1 METIDLLR
9 QEEGEEI
16 LDHDELQTLKDAS
29 ILQQAFR
36 DRKRKHFLFATSI
49 DEGNWHVKHIIV
61 CSTLTFERLASRLS
75 QKGKGKAAVD
85 ESIVTTS
92 PTEVDLGWRPTN
104 QRKSKNIA
112 VPASQT
118 DTTPEDTETGS
129 LDRRKRLVKELSAR
143 LGRDRQLRYAERE
156 FEMQR
161 KLMGKGARKKI
172 KGIEKVEAQADE
184 DEMDEDEID
193 ARKGKQRHL
202 TRRVDEATYKPR
214 VYKWRLERKR

>member
-1 METIDLLR
+1 METVDLLR
-9 QEEGEEI
+9 QKEGEEI
-16 LDHDELQTLKDAS
+16 LDQDDLQTLKDAS
-29 ILQQAFR
+29 ILQQAIR
-36 DRKRKHFLFATSI
+36 DRKRKHVLFAASTEEGKLACQTYHSLSCI
-49 DEGNWHVKHIIV
+49 DFW
-61 CSTLTFERLASRLS
+61 LASRLS
-75 QKGKGKAAVD
+75 QKGKEKAAVD
-85 ESIVTTS
+85 ESIVTAS
-92 PTEVDLGWRPTN
+92 STEVDLGWRSTN
-104 QRKSKNIA
+104 QRKSKNVG

-118 DTTPEDTETGS
+118 DTPEDTETGS

-172 KGIEKVEAQADE
+172 KGIEKVGTQADE
-184 DEMDEDEID
+184 DEMDEDELD

-202 TRRVDEATYKPR
+202 APRVDEATYKPR

>member
-1 METIDLLR
+1 METVDLLR
-9 QEEGEEI
+9 QKEGEEI
-16 LDHDELQTLKDAS
+16 LDPDELQTLKDAS
-29 ILQQAFR
+29 ILQQASS
-36 DRKRKHFLFATSI
+36 DQKQKHVFFATST
-49 DEGNWHVKHIIV
+49 DEGKLACQNISV
-61 CSTLTFERLASRLS
+61 CSALTFERLASRLS
-75 QKGKGKAAVD
+75 QKGKGKAAAD

-92 PTEVDLGWRPTN
+92 PTEVDLGWRSTN
-104 QRKSKNIA
+104 QRKSKNVA

-118 DTTPEDTETGS
+118 DTLKDTETGS

-172 KGIEKVEAQADE
+172 KSIEKVGAQADE
-184 DEMDEDEID
+184 DEDELD

-202 TRRVDEATYKPR
+202 TRKVDEATYKPR